1 MNKKILVISILAAT
15 IIALAPLSSVVGTN
29 NVNPD
34 TKKGSPLFAVRTQ
47 RSQNEENA
55 KNIITNYLGKGE
67 QLRILLPKRSM
78 TQIWIDRA
86 IKMVDSEPALFNMLI
101 EKLDKAPYI
110 AKMLDKYDITKQ
122 GIKNFMKM
130 IQDNPSIVADEIE
143 SIQVPLNNIPQPLGL
158 NTTIIEC
165 LVTGIVFSIVAVVIT
180 LIALFFTLRI
190 LTCLN
195 VNNCANDIAQGIFD
209 QLIQGLKET

>member
-1 MNKKILVISILAAT
+1 MSKIIFAISILAA
-15 IIALAPLSSVVGTN
+15 IIIVLAPLSSVVGTH
-29 NVNPD
+29 NVHPES
-34 TKKGSPLFAVRTQ
+34 TIGSPLFAVRTQ

-67 QLRILLPKRSM
+67 QLRISLPNRSM

-86 IKMVDSEPALFNMLI
+86 IKIVDSEPILFNKLI
-101 EKLDKAPYI
+101 EKLDNAPFI
-110 AKMLDKYDITKQ
+110 ERMLNEYDISPQ
-122 GIKNFMKM
+122 GFKNFIKM
-130 IQDNPSIVADEIE
+130 IQDNPSLVTEEIRN
-143 SIQVPLNNIPQPLGL
+143 IQVPLDTIPHPLGL

-165 LVTGIVFSIVAVVIT
+165 IVTGIVFSIVAVVIT

-195 VNNCANDIAQGIFD
+195 VNNCADDIAQGIFD
-209 QLIQGLKET
+209 QLIQGLKES

>member
-15 IIALAPLSSVVGTN
+15 IIAFAPLSSVVGTN

-34 TKKGSPLFAVRTQ
+34 TKKGSPLFAVRAQ
-47 RSQNEENA
+47 RSQNGENA
-55 KNIITNYLGKGE
+55 KNIITDYLGKGE
-67 QLRILLPKRSM
+67 QLSILLPKRSM

-86 IKMVDSEPALFNMLI
+86 IKIVDSEPVLFNKLI

-110 AKMLDKYDITKQ
+110 ARMLNKYDITKQ

-143 SIQVPLNNIPQPLGL
+143 NIQVPLDKITQPLGL

-209 QLIQGLKET
+209 QLIQGLKEN